1 MVVEFEIRVRDLF
14 RILFPCIY
22 ICCFDLSTI
31 WFQMII
37 FILTSYFYLS
47 IYLIFLKAIVEVVD
61 VNIAIRRDTLKG

>member
-1 MVVEFEIRVRDLF
+1 
-14 RILFPCIY
+14 
-22 ICCFDLSTI
+22 
-31 WFQMII
+31 MII